1 MSRKSTVGLP
11 QSPGT
16 YFSLR
21 SQKTD
26 RIQVTVGSQRLL
38 HKEKIWCLDC
48 KYTSIWWDNDSRKG
62 TERDLID
69 FSSVVKTWSKSRW
82 AEFLIHPN
90 GSCHHDVITGSCRN
104 DVISDLKYK
113 TPPLFNLDL
122 KFCIEFGM
130 FVYTAVT
137 HHYWYST
144 AQGKP
149 FSVPQQWQLWALGA
163 ILYSAST
170 SKLHLSIPRGPPGSY
185 STIDWSLYI
194 STSILHSASTSIHYS
209 TSDTQLPILM
219 TNRGCATRRN

>member
-1 MSRKSTVGLP
+1 MI
-11 QSPGT
+11 PG
-16 YFSLR
+16 
-21 SQKTD
+21 
-26 RIQVTVGSQRLL
+26 
-38 HKEKIWCLDC
+38 KE
-48 KYTSIWWDNDSRKG
+48 SS

-122 KFCIEFGM
+122 KFCIESGM

-194 STSILHSASTSIHYS
+194 STSILHSASTGIHCF

-219 TNRGCATRRN
+219 TKRGCATRRN